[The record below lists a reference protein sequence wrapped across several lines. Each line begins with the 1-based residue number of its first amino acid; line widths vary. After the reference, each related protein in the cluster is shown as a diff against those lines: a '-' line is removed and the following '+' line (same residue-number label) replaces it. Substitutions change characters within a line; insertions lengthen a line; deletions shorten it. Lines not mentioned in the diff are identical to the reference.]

1 MYTDTAHRTVPGAPP
16 PEIVAPTARR
26 RSLARE
32 TASSCLRYRITGL
45 SAEMAFWALLSLP
58 PLALGT
64 VGVLGYLHGALGPAR
79 AARLEQELTST
90 AGTVLSTREV
100 RQTVTPALHSML
112 TSGHADV
119 VSLSFL
125 VALWSGSRALN
136 VAIDTITVASG
147 QSGRRGIV
155 RTRLLSFALYLPA
168 LLLCAA
174 TLPLLVAGPDLL
186 VRLVPAAGSLLAA
199 LAWPALATVLVV
211 FVTTLYHLALPV
223 RPRWRTGLPGALVA
237 LALWAV
243 GSVLLRVYLRT
254 GQNGAGGGE
263 AGFGGLAATAAILL
277 WLYVLA
283 LAVLV
288 GAVFN
293 AVRAGRSGP
302 GTASDRGAGAAG
314 RKNLE
319 TGGGSGE
326 NKAETGPMASP
337 RMTRSSA

>member
-1 MYTDTAHRTVPGAPP
+1 MYTDTADRTVPDAPQ
-16 PEIVAPTARR
+16 PETSVRPQPRH

-32 TASSCLRYRITGL
+32 TVSLCLRHRITGM
-45 SAEMAFWALLSLP
+45 SAEAAFWALLSLP

-64 VGVLGYLHGALGPAR
+64 VGLLGYLHGALGPTR
-79 AARLEQELTST
+79 AAALERDLTDT
-90 AGTVLSTREV
+90 AGQVLSAREV
-100 RQTVTPALHSML
+100 QHTIAPTLHSVL

-119 VSLSFL
+119 VSGGFL

-155 RTRLLSFALYLPA
+155 RTRVLSFALYLPA

-174 TLPLLVAGPDLL
+174 AVLLLVAGPEMLSA
-186 VRLVPAAGSLLAA
+186 LVPAAAPLLAP
-199 LAWPALATVLVV
+199 LAWPALATALVV
-211 FVTTLYHLALPV
+211 FVTTLYHLALPD

-237 LALWAV
+237 LAVWAA
-243 GSVLLRVYLRT
+243 GSALLRVYLRT
-254 GQNGAGGGE
+254 GQNGPAGG
-263 AGFGGLAATAAILL
+263 AGFGRLAATAAILL
-277 WLYVLA
+277 WLYISA

-302 GTASDRGAGAAG
+302 AVAGGPGKAVESDDGT
-314 RKNLE
+314 
-319 TGGGSGE
+319 GE
-326 NKAETGPMASP
+326 NKAETGPIPSP